1 VTYLT
6 INKVLMK
13 VFLETVIIF
22 KVHSIYI
29 CNMLSM
35 GAYFDNRVQVYCL
48 KNVVCTQ

>member
-1 VTYLT
+1 
-6 INKVLMK
+6 MK

-29 CNMLSM
+29 CNLLYM
-35 GAYFDNRVQVYCL
+35 GAYFDNRFQVYCL